1 MAGHAN
7 AARRASGVLLVH
19 ACPRALAPHLEWALA
34 SVFDAPV
41 RPEWQDQPLL
51 PAHLRAELGWHG
63 AAGTAARIASALLP
77 MNGLRFEVTVDPA
90 DGRPGERFAVT
101 PTLGLFRADTG
112 EHGDLMLHEDRIR
125 AVLRSVA
132 GADANA
138 GDIVVGLH
146 RLLGTPWDDELEPFR
161 VTHEGGGVRL
171 LHHVG

>member
-1 MAGHAN
+1 MAGHAD
-7 AARRASGVLLVH
+7 AARRTSGVLLVH

-77 MNGLRFEVTVDPA
+77 LTGLRFEVSADPA

-101 PTLGLFRADTG
+101 PSLGLFRAETG

-125 AVLRSVA
+125 AVLHSV
-132 GADANA
+132 GDAD
-138 GDIVVGLH
+138 DVVVGLH
-146 RLLGTPWDDELEPFR
+146 RLLGTPWDEELEPFR